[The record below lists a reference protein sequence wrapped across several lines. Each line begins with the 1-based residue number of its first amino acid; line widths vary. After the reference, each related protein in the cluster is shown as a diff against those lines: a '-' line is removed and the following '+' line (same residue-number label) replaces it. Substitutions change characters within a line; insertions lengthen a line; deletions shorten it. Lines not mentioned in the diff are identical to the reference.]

1 MNEPGGASEI
11 VAVTR
16 LNMHDTLRARLFNAR
31 TILITGEIDEEMA
44 HEMTEELFV
53 LGQDPGEVTLLITSY
68 GGLAD
73 AGGAIIRA
81 IRTAQRVGC
90 VVTGEVRGYAMS
102 MAALILQTCDVRF
115 VAREDIVMVHG
126 FTGMTVGD
134 VRNTEADAQMTRRLT
149 KIYSEFMAER
159 NTSEDEKYHN
169 PAYWRAVLEDSKPN
183 YFFGEE
189 ALANGLVDS
198 LIDG

>member
-1 MNEPGGASEI
+1 MSAQGGASEI
-11 VAVTR
+11 VSVTR

-53 LGQDPGEVTLLITSY
+53 LGQDPGDVTLLITSY
-68 GGLAD
+68 GGQVD

-81 IRTAQRVGC
+81 IRSVQRAGC
-90 VVTGEVRGYAMS
+90 TVTGEVRGYAMS
-102 MAALILQTCDVRF
+102 MAALILQSCDVRF

-126 FTGMTVGD
+126 FTGMAIGD
-134 VRNTEADAQMTRRLT
+134 VRNTEADAKMTRRLT
-149 KIYSEFMAER
+149 TIYSEFMAER
-159 NTSEDEKYHN
+159 NTAEDEKYHSQD
-169 PAYWRAVLEDSKPN
+169 YWKAVLEDAKPN

-189 ALANGLVDS
+189 ALESGLVDS